1 MRRALYVIHYPIFGG
16 PHNQALVLN
25 APMRRLGWDTSVVVP
40 DEEGNAFAR
49 LAEAGVEV
57 FSMPL
62 HRIRAQRDP
71 RFHARY
77 LAGMRD
83 DIRRLRAVIRRT
95 GADVVVVGG
104 LVNPQAPVAA
114 ELEGT
119 PIVWQILDTHLPKP
133 GRALLM
139 PFVRWASDVAMSTG
153 HTVAAEHP
161 GALAMGP
168 RLVTYFP
175 PVDVARFS
183 HSDARRLGAREFFG
197 FGPDA
202 IVIGNV
208 ANLNPMKGQQWLV
221 EAAVRLKQREP
232 RISVLLLG
240 AQYPHHSAHVD
251 RIVEIAE
258 AGGFTRGEDFVLHD
272 PGSQVHRFIHALDL
286 FCLTSE
292 PRSEGIPTVILEAM
306 AAGLPVVATDVA
318 GVSEAVIEGVTGS
331 IVPPR
336 DTEAITAAL
345 ETLVASPELRSAY
358 STAAHARAQ
367 TEFDVSV
374 CAATHARAFDRAIN
388 SHAGA
393 WARESRGGPAPRA
406 R

>member
-1 MRRALYVIHYPIFGG
+1 MKRALYVIHYPVFGG
-16 PHNQALVLN
+16 PHNQALVLD
-25 APMRRLGWDTSVVVP
+25 APMRGLGWDTSVVVP
-40 DEEGNAFAR
+40 GEDGNAFAR
-49 LAEAGVEV
+49 LAEGGVDV
-57 FSMPL
+57 SSMPL
-62 HRIRAQRDP
+62 HRIRARLDP
-71 RFHARY
+71 RLHVRY
-77 LAGMRD
+77 LAGMRED
-83 DIRRLRAVIRRT
+83 VRRLRTVIRTTR
-95 GADVVVVGG
+95 ADVVVVGG

-114 ELEGT
+114 ELEDT

-139 PFVRWASDVAMSTG
+139 PLVRRASDVVMSTG

-183 HSDARRLGAREFFG
+183 RSEARARDAREFFG
-197 FGPDA
+197 FASED

-221 EAAVRLKQREP
+221 EAAVQLKRRQP

-240 AQYPHHSAHVD
+240 AQYPHHSAHVE
-251 RIVEIAE
+251 RLIAIAE
-258 AGGFTRGEDFVLHD
+258 GGGFTIGEDFVLHD
-272 PGSQVHRFIHALDL
+272 PGSEVHRFIHALDV

-318 GVSEAVIEGVTGS
+318 GVGEAVVDGVTGHV
-331 IVPPR
+331 IPPR
-336 DTEAITAAL
+336 DSAAIASAITD
-345 ETLVASPELRSAY
+345 LVASPDLRSAFA
-358 STAAHARAQ
+358 SAAHERARA
-367 TEFDVSV
+367 EFDVSV
-374 CAATHARAFDRAIN
+374 CAATHARAFDQAV
-388 SHAGA
+388 SAHA
-393 WARESRGGPAPRA
+393 RR
-406 R
+406 